1 MALSPNNT
9 LQQNLF
15 ETIKSNMETKEFK
28 IDDPKMTDEQRDIN
42 VRKLTE
48 LSENLSQSIKYFIN
62 SLTFRITNAEMSTIL
77 TNVQGVPNAGGPVTI
92 PVIDLTVA
100 ISGDGDKTQ
109 NPKGKIESIKSEVK
123 VDEAKMRS
131 L

>member
-15 ETIKSNMETKEFK
+15 ETIKSNMETKDFSIEN
-28 IDDPKMTDEQRDIN
+28 DDPKI
-42 VRKLTE
+42 TE

-109 NPKGKIESIKSEVK
+109 NPKGKIESVKSEVK

>member
-15 ETIKSNMETKEFK
+15 ETIKSNMDNKDFT
-28 IDDPKMTDEQRDIN
+28 IDDKDSNKI
-42 VRKLTE
+42 TE

-62 SLTFRITNAEMSTIL
+62 SLTFKITNAEMSTIL
-77 TNVQGVPNAGGPVTI
+77 TNIQGVPNAGGPVTI
-92 PVIDLTVA
+92 PFIDLTVA
-100 ISGDGDKTQ
+100 ISDAGDKTQ

>member
-62 SLTFRITNAEMSTIL
+62 SLTIKITNAEMSTIL
-77 TNVQGVPNAGGPVTI
+77 TNIQGVPNAGGPVTI
-92 PVIDLTVA
+92 PFIDLTVA
-100 ISGDGDKTQ
+100 ISDAGDKTQ

>member
-15 ETIKSNMETKEFK
+15 ETIKSNMENKDFT
-28 IDDPKMTDEQRDIN
+28 IDDKDSNKI
-42 VRKLTE
+42 TE

-92 PVIDLTVA
+92 PFIDLTVA
-100 ISGDGDKTQ
+100 ISDAGDKTQ

>member
-1 MALSPNNT
+1 MALNPNNT

-15 ETIKSNMETKEFK
+15 ETIKSNMENKDFT
-28 IDDPKMTDEQRDIN
+28 IDDKDSNKI
-42 VRKLTE
+42 TE

-62 SLTFRITNAEMSTIL
+62 SLTFKITNAEMSTIL
-77 TNVQGVPNAGGPVTI
+77 TNIQGVPNAGGPVTI
-92 PVIDLTVA
+92 PFIDLTVA
-100 ISGDGDKTQ
+100 ISDAGDKTQ

>member
-15 ETIKSNMETKEFK
+15 ETIKSNMENKDFT
-28 IDDPKMTDEQRDIN
+28 IDDKDSNKI
-42 VRKLTE
+42 TE

-62 SLTFRITNAEMSTIL
+62 SLTFKITNAEMSTIL
-77 TNVQGVPNAGGPVTI
+77 TNIQGVPNAGGPVTI
-92 PVIDLTVA
+92 PFIDLTVA

>member
-15 ETIKSNMETKEFK
+15 ETIKSNMENKDFT
-28 IDDPKMTDEQRDIN
+28 IDDKDSNKI
-42 VRKLTE
+42 TE

-62 SLTFRITNAEMSTIL
+62 SLTFKITNAEMSTIL
-77 TNVQGVPNAGGPVTI
+77 TNIQGVPNAGGPVTI
-92 PVIDLTVA
+92 PFIDLTVA
-100 ISGDGDKTQ
+100 ISDAGDKTQ

>member
-1 MALSPNNT
+1 MALSPDNT

-15 ETIKSNMETKEFK
+15 ETIKSNMENKDFT
-28 IDDPKMTDEQRDIN
+28 IDDKDSNKI
-42 VRKLTE
+42 TE

-62 SLTFRITNAEMSTIL
+62 SLTFKITNAEMSTIL
-77 TNVQGVPNAGGPVTI
+77 TNIQGVPNAGGPVTI
-92 PVIDLTVA
+92 PFIDLTVA
-100 ISGDGDKTQ
+100 ISDAGDKTQ

-123 VDEAKMRS
+123 VDESKMRS

>member
-9 LQQNLF
+9 LQKNLF
-15 ETIKSNMETKEFK
+15 ETIKSSMENKDFT
-28 IDDPKMTDEQRDIN
+28 IDDKDSNKT
-42 VRKLTE
+42 TE
-48 LSENLSQSIKYFIN
+48 LSENLSQSIKYFVN

-92 PVIDLTVA
+92 PFIDLTVA
-100 ISGDGDKTQ
+100 ISDAGDKTQ

>member
-15 ETIKSNMETKEFK
+15 ETIKSNMENKDFT
-28 IDDPKMTDEQRDIN
+28 IDDKDSNKI
-42 VRKLTE
+42 TE

-62 SLTFRITNAEMSTIL
+62 SLTFKITNAEMSTIL
-77 TNVQGVPNAGGPVTI
+77 TNIQGVPNAGGPVTI
-92 PVIDLTVA
+92 PFIDLTVA
-100 ISGDGDKTQ
+100 ISDVGDKTQ

>member
-1 MALSPNNT
+1 MALSSDNT

-15 ETIKSNMETKEFK
+15 ETIKSNMENKDFT
-28 IDDPKMTDEQRDIN
+28 IDDKDSNKI
-42 VRKLTE
+42 TE

-62 SLTFRITNAEMSTIL
+62 SLTFKITNAEMSTIL
-77 TNVQGVPNAGGPVTI
+77 TNIQGVPNAGGPVTI
-92 PVIDLTVA
+92 PFIDLTVA
-100 ISGDGDKTQ
+100 ISDAGDKVQ

>member
-1 MALSPNNT
+1 MALSPDNT

-15 ETIKSNMETKEFK
+15 ETIKSNMENKDFT
-28 IDDPKMTDEQRDIN
+28 IDDKDSNKI
-42 VRKLTE
+42 TE

-62 SLTFRITNAEMSTIL
+62 SLTFRIVNAEMSTIL

-92 PVIDLTVA
+92 PLIDLTVA
-100 ISGDGDKTQ
+100 ISDAGDKTQ

>member
-1 MALSPNNT
+1 MALSPDNT
-9 LQQNLF
+9 LQENLF
-15 ETIKSNMETKEFK
+15 ETIKSNMETKDFT
-28 IDDPKMTDEQRDIN
+28 IDDEDPT
-42 VRKLTE
+42 VTE
-48 LSENLSQSIKYFIN
+48 LSKNLAQSIKYFVS
-62 SLTFRITNAEMSTIL
+62 SLTFRIVNAEMSTIL

-109 NPKGKIESIKSEVK
+109 NPKGKMESIKSEVK
-123 VDEAKMRS
+123 VDESKMRS

>member
-9 LQQNLF
+9 LQKNLF
-15 ETIKSNMETKEFK
+15 ETIKSSMENKDFT
-28 IDDPKMTDEQRDIN
+28 IDDKDSNKI
-42 VRKLTE
+42 TE

-62 SLTFRITNAEMSTIL
+62 SLTFKITNAEMSTIL
-77 TNVQGVPNAGGPVTI
+77 TNIQGVPNAGGPVTI

-100 ISGDGDKTQ
+100 ISDAGDKPQ
-109 NPKGKIESIKSEVK
+109 NMKGKLESIKSEVK

>member
-1 MALSPNNT
+1 MALSPDNT

-15 ETIKSNMETKEFK
+15 ETIKSNMENKDFT
-28 IDDPKMTDEQRDIN
+28 IDDKDSNKI
-42 VRKLTE
+42 TE

-62 SLTFRITNAEMSTIL
+62 SLTFKITNAEMSTIL
-77 TNVQGVPNAGGPVTI
+77 TNIQGVPNAGGPVTI
-92 PVIDLTVA
+92 PFIDLTVA
-100 ISGDGDKTQ
+100 ISDAGDKVQ

-131 L
+131 A

>member
-1 MALSPNNT
+1 MALSPDNT

-15 ETIKSNMETKEFK
+15 ETIKSNMENKDFT
-28 IDDPKMTDEQRDIN
+28 IDDKDSNKI
-42 VRKLTE
+42 TE

-62 SLTFRITNAEMSTIL
+62 SLTFKITNAEMSTIL

-100 ISGDGDKTQ
+100 ISDAGDKTQ

>member
-15 ETIKSNMETKEFK
+15 ETIKSNMENKDFT
-28 IDDPKMTDEQRDIN
+28 IDDKDSNKI
-42 VRKLTE
+42 TE

-62 SLTFRITNAEMSTIL
+62 SLTFKITNAEMSTIL
-77 TNVQGVPNAGGPVTI
+77 TNIQGVPNAGGPVTI
-92 PVIDLTVA
+92 PLIDLTVA
-100 ISGDGDKTQ
+100 ISDAGDKTQ

>member
-1 MALSPNNT
+1 MALSPDNT

-15 ETIKSNMETKEFK
+15 ETIKSNMENKDFT
-28 IDDPKMTDEQRDIN
+28 IDDKDSNKI
-42 VRKLTE
+42 TE

-62 SLTFRITNAEMSTIL
+62 SLTFKITNAEMSTIL
-77 TNVQGVPNAGGPVTI
+77 TNIQGVPNAGGPVTI
-92 PVIDLTVA
+92 PFIDLTVA
-100 ISGDGDKTQ
+100 ISDAGDKTQ

>member
-1 MALSPNNT
+1 MALSQDNT

-15 ETIKSNMETKEFK
+15 ETIKSNMENKDFT
-28 IDDPKMTDEQRDIN
+28 IDDKDSNKI
-42 VRKLTE
+42 TE

-62 SLTFRITNAEMSTIL
+62 SLTFKITNAEMSTIL
-77 TNVQGVPNAGGPVTI
+77 TNIQGVPNAGGPVTI
-92 PVIDLTVA
+92 PLIDLTVA
-100 ISGDGDKTQ
+100 ISDAGDKTQ

>member
-1 MALSPNNT
+1 MALSPDNT
-9 LQQNLF
+9 LQENLF
-15 ETIKSNMETKEFK
+15 ETIKSNMENKDFT
-28 IDDPKMTDEQRDIN
+28 IDDKDSNKI
-42 VRKLTE
+42 TE

-62 SLTFRITNAEMSTIL
+62 SLTFKITNAEMSTIL
-77 TNVQGVPNAGGPVTI
+77 TNIQGVPNAGGPVTI
-92 PVIDLTVA
+92 PFIDLTVA
-100 ISGDGDKTQ
+100 ISDAGDKVQ

>member
-15 ETIKSNMETKEFK
+15 ETIKSNMENKDFT
-28 IDDPKMTDEQRDIN
+28 IDDKDSNKI
-42 VRKLTE
+42 TE

-62 SLTFRITNAEMSTIL
+62 SLTFKITNAEMSTIL
-77 TNVQGVPNAGGPVTI
+77 TNIQGVPNAGGPVTI
-92 PVIDLTVA
+92 PFIDLTVA
-100 ISGDGDKTQ
+100 ISDAGDKTQ

-123 VDEAKMRS
+123 VDESKMRS

>member
-9 LQQNLF
+9 LQKNLF
-15 ETIKSNMETKEFK
+15 ETIKSSMENKDFT
-28 IDDPKMTDEQRDIN
+28 IDDKDSNKI
-42 VRKLTE
+42 TE
-48 LSENLSQSIKYFIN
+48 LSENLSQSIKYFVN

>member
-1 MALSPNNT
+1 MALSPDNT

-15 ETIKSNMETKEFK
+15 ETIKSNMENKDFT
-28 IDDPKMTDEQRDIN
+28 IDDKDSNKI
-42 VRKLTE
+42 TE

-62 SLTFRITNAEMSTIL
+62 SLTFKITNAEMSTIL
-77 TNVQGVPNAGGPVTI
+77 TNIQGVPNAGGPVTI
-92 PVIDLTVA
+92 PFIDLTVA
-100 ISGDGDKTQ
+100 ISDVGDKTQ

>member
-9 LQQNLF
+9 LQENLF
-15 ETIKSNMETKEFK
+15 ETIKSNMETKDFT
-28 IDDPKMTDEQRDIN
+28 IDDENPKI
-42 VRKLTE
+42 TE

-92 PVIDLTVA
+92 PFIDLTVA
-100 ISGDGDKTQ
+100 ISDAGDKTQ

>member
-1 MALSPNNT
+1 MALSPDNT
-9 LQQNLF
+9 LQENLF
-15 ETIKSNMETKEFK
+15 ETIKSNMENKDFT
-28 IDDPKMTDEQRDIN
+28 IDDKDSNKI
-42 VRKLTE
+42 TE

-62 SLTFRITNAEMSTIL
+62 SLTFKITNAEMSTIL
-77 TNVQGVPNAGGPVTI
+77 TNIQGVPNAGGPVTI
-92 PVIDLTVA
+92 PFIDLTVA
-100 ISGDGDKTQ
+100 ISDAGDKTQ

>member
-1 MALSPNNT
+1 MENGYI

-15 ETIKSNMETKEFK
+15 ETIKSNMETKDFSIEN
-28 IDDPKMTDEQRDIN
+28 DDPKI
-42 VRKLTE
+42 TE

-92 PVIDLTVA
+92 PLIDLTVA
-100 ISGDGDKTQ
+100 ISDAGDKPQ
-109 NPKGKIESIKSEVK
+109 NIKGKLESIKSEVK

>member
-15 ETIKSNMETKEFK
+15 ETIKSNMENKDFT
-28 IDDPKMTDEQRDIN
+28 IDDKDSNKI
-42 VRKLTE
+42 TE

-62 SLTFRITNAEMSTIL
+62 SLTFKITNAEMSTIL
-77 TNVQGVPNAGGPVTI
+77 TNIQGVPNAGGPVTI
-92 PVIDLTVA
+92 PFIDLTVA
-100 ISGDGDKTQ
+100 ISDAGDKTQ

-131 L
+131 A

>member
-1 MALSPNNT
+1 MALEEDIKKA
-9 LQQNLF
+9 F
-15 ETIKSNMETKEFK
+15 EESIGGESVQTQKLASDLTIA
-28 IDDPKMTDEQRDIN
+28 
-42 VRKLTE
+42 
-48 LSENLSQSIKYFIN
+48 IKKFMN
-62 SLTFRITNAEMSTIL
+62 ELTFRITNAEMSTIL

-92 PVIDLTVA
+92 PFIDLTVA
-100 ISGDGDKTQ
+100 ISDAGDKTQ

>member
-1 MALSPNNT
+1 MALEEDIKKA
-9 LQQNLF
+9 F
-15 ETIKSNMETKEFK
+15 EESIGGESVQTQKLASDLTIA
-28 IDDPKMTDEQRDIN
+28 
-42 VRKLTE
+42 
-48 LSENLSQSIKYFIN
+48 IKKFMN
-62 SLTFRITNAEMSTIL
+62 ELTFRITNAEMSTIL

-109 NPKGKIESIKSEVK
+109 NPKCKIESIKSEVK